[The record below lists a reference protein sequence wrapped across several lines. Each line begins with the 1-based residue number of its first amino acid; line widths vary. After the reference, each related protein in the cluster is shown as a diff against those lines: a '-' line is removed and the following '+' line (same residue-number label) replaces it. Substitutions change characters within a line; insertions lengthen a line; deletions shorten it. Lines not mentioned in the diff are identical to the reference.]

1 MRGAG
6 TTIAVHVALG
16 LAAAFTLAPLVW
28 LVAATFKNSQ
38 DLFAYTFFPPPARL
52 STEHLEKLLGT
63 SRLYDVDLKSYE
75 QLCQR
80 LREAARQP
88 PPAPRSP
95 AQRVY
100 ELLSPEAQASLA
112 RGAPLDEGGK
122 ALLLRELN
130 RILARADFYQAED
143 FHGVELSSQ
152 VLAWLER
159 RAELP
164 GEDIE
169 RLNRHLLVAAFPES
183 IAALLIQMPF
193 SRYMANSFF
202 VTGVL
207 VLIQLFF
214 CSLAG
219 FALAKYE
226 FRFKKLI
233 MVLMLGTMMIPGQVL
248 LAPMYELIHRLG
260 LMDSYLGL
268 IVPGM
273 VSVFGI
279 FLFRQSMLSV
289 PNELLEAGR
298 IDGCTEFGLYWR
310 LVVPVSRPMIGAF
323 CLVAFMGT
331 WNSFL
336 WPQIILHSKHLFT
349 LAIGLNS
356 LVGSTQDQ
364 QGLLMA
370 GTFLSVLPVMVLFF
384 ILQKEF
390 ISGLTAG
397 AVKG

>member
-28 LVAATFKNSQ
+28 LVAATFKAPRDS
-38 DLFAYTFFPPPARL
+38 DYVFFPPPGRL
-52 STEHLEKLLGT
+52 STEHLDKLLGS

-80 LREAARQP
+80 LNETTRQP
-88 PPAPRSP
+88 QPQRSP
-95 AQRVY
+95 ARRVY
-100 ELLSPEAQASLA
+100 ELLGPEAQASLA
-112 RGAPLDEGGK
+112 RGAALDEGGK

-130 RILARADFYQAED
+130 RILARADFYEAED
-143 FHGVELSSQ
+143 FRGVELSSQ
-152 VLAWLER
+152 VLAWLEH

-164 GEDIE
+164 GEDVE

-207 VLIQLFF
+207 VLVQLFF

-279 FLFRQSMLSV
+279 FLFRQSMLAV